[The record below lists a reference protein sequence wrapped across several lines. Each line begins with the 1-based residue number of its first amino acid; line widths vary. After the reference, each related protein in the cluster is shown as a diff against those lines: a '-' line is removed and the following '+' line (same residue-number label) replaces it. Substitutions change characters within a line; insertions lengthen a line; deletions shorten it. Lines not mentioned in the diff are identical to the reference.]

1 MPVQSH
7 LNKHWAAP
15 CLLTLFLPVRKGEIN
30 YFTLPL
36 IMFGCQNV
44 FLAKHCNYVLCSSPL
59 SLRRCWGERKQRC
72 SEVFAVSVTLPH
84 LSYQTVAMWFHSP
97 AILRFVITSCLLNAW
112 AWFLFLV
119 LVVFI
124 CLSLFAC
131 AYLYTE
137 ACLMCARSKVR
148 QCTVIRTFPPSWY
161 SSIYFIPREKML
173 LLSLHAN
180 VNVQRHC
187 MQYLS
192 FWWAEVLCLESR
204 LCGNAD
210 TANLFSI
217 LLLWWAPTRLVC
229 HL

>member
-1 MPVQSH
+1 MSFSPNIVIMCFALLLCLSGDSRGKE
-7 LNKHWAAP
+7 NKGAAR
-15 CLLTLFLPVRKGEIN
+15 CLLLALHSHTCHIKLRPCDFTRHSFGLWSVSKHEQHEFLRG
-30 YFTLPL
+30 
-36 IMFGCQNV
+36 G
-44 FLAKHCNYVLCSSPL
+44 LAL
-59 SLRRCWGERKQRC
+59 
-72 SEVFAVSVTLPH
+72 
-84 LSYQTVAMWFHSP
+84 
-97 AILRFVITSCLLNAW
+97 
-112 AWFLFLV
+112 
-119 LVVFI
+119 FI

-137 ACLMCARSKVR
+137 ACLMCTRSKER
-148 QCTVIRTFPPSWY
+148 QCAVIRTFPPSWY
-161 SSIYFIPREKML
+161 SSIYLFPREQML

-180 VNVQRHC
+180 VNVQRRC